1 MLQRVERLVG
11 GKLFER
17 GRSGAIPT
25 ALGGQMLQR
34 ARLLLVELEAFGSD
48 MAGRGGPIRFGS
60 VHMEC
65 VGALYS
71 RLEDAL
77 DDDGLTVR
85 MEGLCSSCP
94 AWPATLYGLIRPYV
108 HDTLG
113 IAEVR
118 VEGRRLS
125 SAAALRLQSA
135 LGGGS
140 HHQ

>member
-1 MLQRVERLVG
+1 MTVEALPPAAAASRPAPTLDDCASAIADLNGHIRSHG
-11 GKLFER
+11 G
-17 GRSGAIPT
+17 
-25 ALGGQMLQR
+25 
-34 ARLLLVELEAFGSD
+34 LVEA
-48 MAGRGGPIRFGS
+48 
-60 VHMEC
+60 V
-65 VGALYS
+65 
-71 RLEDAL
+71 AL

-85 MEGLCSSCP
+85 MQGLCSSCP

-113 IAEVR
+113 ITEVR